1 MAANATTKQGKYRPS
16 DRFSVACAD
25 QLQTPSKTLLALSI
39 LHLLAILFTLSAII
53 FVFLVTN
60 QTKHQAIL
68 PSFAHS
74 NTPYAENKWTPETW
88 FKAILDTP
96 LMDQQ
101 LRDKISS
108 RITNMVAWR
117 WLLIP
122 IFLADIAAF
131 AVSAM
136 EVRTQRM
143 GAKGQVYEEAKQVD
157 G

>member
-1 MAANATTKQGKYRPS
+1 
-16 DRFSVACAD
+16 
-25 QLQTPSKTLLALSI
+25 
-39 LHLLAILFTLSAII
+39 
-53 FVFLVTN
+53 
-60 QTKHQAIL
+60 
-68 PSFAHS
+68 
-74 NTPYAENKWTPETW
+74 
-88 FKAILDTP
+88 
-96 LMDQQ
+96 MDQQ

-136 EVRTQRM
+136 EVRAQRM
-143 GAKGQVYEEAKQVD
+143 GVKGQVYEEAKQVD